1 MRSTSAGSTRRN
13 DAAKRGM
20 AGVSAVA
27 LALGLGLTASPAQ
40 ADETELPGLVKIGKV
55 REHLENLNT
64 IAEYNG
70 GNRAHG
76 TAGYDVAAK
85 YVVDQLKRAGYKPE
99 RNEYEF
105 EFWGENTDPVFSQT
119 KPDAKD
125 YVNGEDF
132 LTLQYSA
139 SDDVT
144 APGVPVNPDSDT
156 SGCSAADYAD
166 FPEGA
171 VAVVKRG
178 TCLFAEKE
186 AFAAE
191 AGASAL
197 VVFNH
202 GATSDPGDTGPVNGD
217 LSETSTIPVVG
228 ATPEVG
234 KALVDAGEAL
244 ELHIKVDAEITTD
257 SGYNIVA
264 ETDTGKK
271 DNTVVVGAHLDSVEE
286 GPGINDNGSGTAAVL
301 ETAKQLPKLGE
312 QKNRV
317 RFAFWG
323 TEELGLVGSTKYV
336 ENLTQAQRDKIAL
349 YLNFDMIGSNN
360 YARQIYDG
368 RGELDGSVPP
378 PSGSAAIQ
386 KLFEEY
392 YDGRGLPHEP
402 TEFSGRSD
410 YSGFMNAGI
419 PSGGLFSGA
428 DSIKT
433 EEQVAKY
440 GGTAGEPL
448 DPYYH
453 SAEDTLENIDW
464 TIADDMSDAMANS
477 VETYANSTLPVN
489 GVLRSKEARDQ
500 VEFDRR
506 ADHWL
511 R

>member
-1 MRSTSAGSTRRN
+1 MRRTSSASVRRN
-13 DAAKRGM
+13 GAAKRGV
-20 AGVSAVA
+20 AGAAAIA
-27 LALGLGLTASPAQ
+27 LALGLSASPAN
-40 ADETELPGLVKIGKV
+40 AAETELPGLVKIGKV
-55 REHLENLNT
+55 RKHLENLNT

-105 EFWGENTDPVFSQT
+105 ESWVERTTPEFAQT
-119 KPDAKD
+119 KPEARDFA
-125 YVNGEDF
+125 NGEDF
-132 LTLQYSA
+132 LTMRYST
-139 SDDVT
+139 SGDVT
-144 APGVPVNPDSDT
+144 APGVPVNADSNA
-156 SGCSAADYAD
+156 SGCAAADYAG
-166 FPEGA
+166 FPKGA

-186 AFAAE
+186 KFAAE

-202 GATSDPGDTGPVNGD
+202 GATSDPADTGPVNGD
-217 LSETSTIPVVG
+217 LSATSTIPVVG

-244 ELHIKVDAEITTD
+244 ELRVKVDSEVVSDT
-257 SGYNIVA
+257 GYNIVA
-264 ETDTGKK
+264 ETSTGKK
-271 DNTVVVGAHLDSVEE
+271 DNVVVVGAHLDSVEE

-301 ETAKQLPKLGE
+301 ETAKQLPKLGK

-323 TEELGLVGSTKYV
+323 TEELGLIGSTEYV

-428 DSIKT
+428 DAIKT

-440 GGTAGEPL
+440 GGTAGKPL

-453 SAEDTLENIDW
+453 SAEDTLENINW
-464 TIADDMSDAMANS
+464 TIADDMTDAMANS
-477 VETYANSTLPVN
+477 VETYADSTLPVN
-489 GVLRSKEARDQ
+489 GVLRTKEART